1 MSSGPPLYAIS
12 IHAGPHRDPLAGGA
26 RPEGPLATLVR
37 GARAV
42 LGPRFRKRPGFLI
55 IGAQKAGTT
64 SLHHY
69 LGRHPALRPAD
80 GPKELHFFD
89 IYHHRGLG
97 WYLSH
102 FPRRFPPDGRICFEA
117 TPDYLHRREAAER
130 IRRDLGQV
138 RLVAVLREPSARAY
152 SAWKM
157 WNQFDRLRPG
167 GSAKADRRS
176 FAQAIAEELDA
187 PDGSADRH
195 YHYVSAGRYAE
206 HLERFRRYFPE
217 RDILMLDHAGMSQ
230 DLGGF
235 LARICEFLGVEPF
248 SRDQVAQF
256 SVQRL
261 WTSPPVPE
269 RSDTEATLARLRDY
283 YAPWNA
289 KLFDLM
295 GERWDW

>member
-1 MSSGPPLYAIS
+1 MKSEIT
-12 IHAGPHRDPLAGGA
+12 HAPNQRAEPAAVNARRDVSLA
-26 RPEGPLATLVR
+26 PFVR
-37 GARAV
+37 RAKAL
-42 LGPRFRKRPGFLI
+42 LGPRLRKPPGFLI

-69 LGRHPALRPAD
+69 LGRHPALRPAN

-130 IRRDLGQV
+130 ISRDLGRV
-138 RLVAVLREPSARAY
+138 RLVVILREPSARAY
-152 SAWKM
+152 SAWRM
-157 WNQFDRLRPG
+157 WSRFDTLRPG

-176 FAQAIAEELDA
+176 FAQAIAEELAA

-206 HLERFRRYFPE
+206 HLERFRTCFAA
-217 RDILMLDHAGMSQ
+217 RDVLVLDYASMNR
-230 DLGGF
+230 DLGEF
-235 LARICEFLGVEPF
+235 LGRICEFLDIEPF

-256 SVQRL
+256 DGHRL
-261 WTSPPVPE
+261 WTSPPLPE
-269 RSDTEATLARLRDY
+269 ENDPEATLALLRDY

-289 KLFDLM
+289 RLFGLL